1 MISEFLT
8 LDTSYKNCTIQQRQA
23 VGHDD
28 TCFGALA
35 PLCRSVCAV
44 DMLEYMQEAEKR
56 IPTFRGIKYSHLDL
70 TEATQC
76 AVYGDRKYN
85 ILWGVDQVRHSLVR
99 LRNVVHLQTLHRH
112 FNRMSRHTYVTST

>member
-1 MISEFLT
+1 MS
-8 LDTSYKNCTIQQRQA
+8 
-23 VGHDD
+23 
-28 TCFGALA
+28 
-35 PLCRSVCAV
+35 LCIHVV

-99 LRNVVHLQTLHRH
+99 LAVLSKKRC
-112 FNRMSRHTYVTST
+112 TSTDVASTL